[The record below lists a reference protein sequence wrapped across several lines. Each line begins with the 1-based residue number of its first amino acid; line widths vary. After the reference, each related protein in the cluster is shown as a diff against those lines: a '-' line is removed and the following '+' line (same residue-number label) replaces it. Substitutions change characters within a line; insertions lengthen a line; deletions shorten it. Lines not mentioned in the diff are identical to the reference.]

1 MQSASIILF
10 DKIKN
15 PKAGAPQIG
24 LALVYI
30 ALFAALFVGA
40 MVWQFAYRAP
50 DVGIA
55 EKLPF

>member
-1 MQSASIILF
+1 MF
-10 DKIKN
+10 EKIKN

-30 ALFAALFVGA
+30 ALFASLFVGA